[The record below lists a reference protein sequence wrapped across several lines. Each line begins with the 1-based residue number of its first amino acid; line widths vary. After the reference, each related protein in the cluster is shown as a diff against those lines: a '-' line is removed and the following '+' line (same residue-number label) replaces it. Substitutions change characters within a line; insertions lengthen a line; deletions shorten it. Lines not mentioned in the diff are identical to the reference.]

1 MVQTLTGPRLARAL
15 RAGALAVA
23 REQESLN
30 RINVFPVPDADTGAN
45 LASTLRAAAAAL
57 TTPNEL
63 TVGQTARTAADA
75 ALDGAR
81 GNSGAIFAQF
91 LHGMAES
98 IGSRVTVG
106 TREFAAAVRGGFE
119 AATQALAQPVEGTI
133 LSVLRAWAVAL
144 EEQTARIHDFGEL
157 LAKGLEPA
165 REALANTPRQLA
177 VLAKHGVVDA
187 GAQGFV
193 YFLEGIS
200 AFFGDRAAA
209 NWRRAGLSLALPTPF
224 AAAHADLDLTYRY
237 CSEGLLA
244 GERLDRKLIAG
255 AVGALGGSLVVAGGG
270 SRLRVHLHTN
280 EPQRFFATLA
290 GFGTLQRTKIDD
302 MVLQQLGARGARLAL
317 VTDSACDLSEAKA
330 HAIGLVRVP
339 LSIRFGDET
348 FLDGVD
354 ITPPEFYQRL
364 ATAPEPPK
372 TSQPAVG
379 DFRSTFERLL
389 AGHEGVVSLHVS
401 SGLSGT
407 FQAALAAA
415 RQVDP
420 DRIRVIDTR
429 QVSVSLGLVAEAV
442 GEAIAAGADLNHA
455 AAVGERVSREVRL
468 FAAVPSLE
476 LAVRGGRVP
485 AGQARLAA
493 LLGVNPVLSIDAE
506 GKAGKIGVH
515 FGFAASLRGMVTR
528 AQRFAA
534 GRQVRLQVTHAS
546 AIGAAEYL
554 AERLCSRFGMA
565 EIPIVN
571 LTAVLAA
578 HVGPG
583 AVGLAVRRLEA

>member
-1 MVQTLTGPRLARAL
+1 MVRSLTGPRLARAL

-157 LAKGLEPA
+157 LAKGLERA

-200 AFFGDRAAA
+200 ALFGDRAAA

-280 EPQRFFATLA
+280 EPQRFFAALA

-302 MVLQQLGARGARLAL
+302 MVMQQLGARGARLAL

-339 LSIRFGDET
+339 LSIRFGDES

-420 DRIRVIDTR
+420 GRIRVIDTR

-442 GEAIAAGADLNHA
+442 GEAIAGGADLDHA
-455 AAVGERVSREVRL
+455 AAVGECVSREVRL

-485 AGQARLAA
+485 AGQARIAA
-493 LLGVNPVLSIDAE
+493 LLGVKPVLSIDAE
-506 GKAGKIGVH
+506 GKAGKVGVH

-528 AQRFAA
+528 AKRFAA